1 LPQAISALPTGPAAV
16 YGSTELLGADGQHHL
31 LVAPPSSDSQTLTL
45 AGQTLS
51 ISGGNSVTLPDSD
64 GQTLTLVGQTLSIS
78 GGNSVTLSDIDAQTL
93 AIAGQTLSISGGNSI
108 TLPDSDTQTLTLAG
122 NNLSISG
129 GNTVALPAS
138 LPPTGA
144 ASGALAGNYPAPTL
158 VSSAVVTA
166 ALTGTVPIYA
176 NDGVT
181 VLFRAF
187 PA

>member
-1 LPQAISALPTGPAAV
+1 MTTLHTQCLPQAISALPTGPAAV

-45 AGQTLS
+45 AG
-51 ISGGNSVTLPDSD
+51 
-64 GQTLTLVGQTLSIS
+64 
-78 GGNSVTLSDIDAQTL
+78 
-93 AIAGQTLSISGGNSI
+93 
-108 TLPDSDTQTLTLAG
+108 
-122 NNLSISG
+122 NNLSISE